1 MLRSA
6 PASVGAADRR
16 RGARAGL
23 RWRSFARQLLSVV
36 VSLLAGAGAAS
47 AATAPQDTTL
57 RPSASVPRLEATDK
71 VKIDARL
78 DEPLW
83 SRAVRVGDLTQTAPI
98 EGAPMSRRTDV
109 LLTYDSENIYVGI
122 FCHDD
127 PGSVRARQMERDAF
141 VRFDDVV
148 ELWFDP
154 FASER
159 FAYWFQVT
167 PGGSLGDALIADNGS
182 SFNKDWDG
190 IWYGSSRVTDEGWVA
205 ELAIPVKT
213 LSFDPSAPHWGF
225 NVRRK
230 RVANGERGRWAS
242 PRVAY
247 PFFQIS
253 DGGRLTGISG
263 LEQGLGLDVIPYV
276 KGLATRESSDRSFG
290 SDFDMGL
297 DLRWRPTPS
306 STVLVTTNTD
316 FAETEV
322 DTRRVNVGRFPLFFP
337 ERRDFFLEDAGAFEF
352 GLPGNRRSTLPF
364 FSRKVGRSDDGAAV
378 PIVAGVKVTG
388 RFGDWTVG
396 ALDTY
401 VDSVDPVPASGMD
414 PVVPGVDAQNL
425 GVIRLQRALGDG
437 RSVGLIG
444 TSGDP
449 GGEGGR
455 YTTGVDLRLGSAR
468 LFGEGHSG
476 FLWSYLMGSGGADDA
491 SGLAYGVQAQSRS
504 STWETD
510 FRAQRV
516 EEGFDPAL
524 GFVRRAGVDRYQG
537 GAERTW
543 RSDDESSLFRTVES
557 GADLIVERD
566 LVGGEDRWS
575 VPLDVA
581 RLQFWSQDEVSL
593 RVTRQAETIDSPFD
607 LGNGDVQVAPGD
619 YDETRFRLRFESNDR
634 RIAGLETSVE
644 VGDYYGGSITR
655 MSVEPVYIP
664 NAYVRLGMSFEDVQI
679 ELEDGAGDFRTQLY
693 TWRVD
698 LNFDPMTSWNTF
710 LQYDTEGKN
719 LSSQTRLRWIIEPGR
734 ELFVVGLMGFDKAFS
749 ESSFV
754 TSEQSLA
761 LKLNYTLRF

>member
-1 MLRSA
+1 MIRARLLESMGRLGVGVVHALR
-6 PASVGAADRR
+6 
-16 RGARAGL
+16 
-23 RWRSFARQLLSVV
+23 
-36 VSLLAGAGAAS
+36 LAGRVLVMAALGTGS
-47 AATAPQDTTL
+47 TAAALGPPPLQDGGDAAM
-57 RPSASVPRLEATDK
+57 RPTVRVPRIDEPGQIE
-71 VKIDARL
+71 VDARL
-78 DEPLW
+78 DEEAW

-98 EGAPMSRRTDV
+98 EGAPMSRDTDV
-109 LLTYDSENIYVGI
+109 LLTYDAENIYVGI

-127 PGSVRARQMERDAF
+127 PAMVRARQMDRDAF

-148 ELWFDP
+148 EVWFDP

-190 IWYGSSRVTDEGWVA
+190 IWYGSSRVTDDGWVA

-247 PFFQIS
+247 RFFQIS
-253 DGGRLTGISG
+253 DGGRLTGIEG

-276 KGLATRESSDRSFG
+276 KGLTTRESSDRSFG
-290 SDFDMGL
+290 SEFDMGL

-322 DTRRVNVGRFPLFFP
+322 DTRQVNVGRFPLFFP

-352 GLPGNRRSTLPF
+352 GLPGNSRSTIPF
-364 FSRKVGRSDDGAAV
+364 FSRKVGRSEDGEAV
-378 PIVAGVKVTG
+378 PIIAGVKVTG

-401 VDSVDPVPASGMD
+401 VDSVDPIPASGMD
-414 PVVPGVDAQNL
+414 PMVPGIDAQNL
-425 GVIRLQRALGDG
+425 GVLRLQRALGDG
-437 RSVGLIG
+437 RSVGVIG

-449 GGEGGR
+449 AGEGGR
-455 YTTGVDLRLGSAR
+455 YTAGVDLRLGSAR

-476 FLWSYLMGSGGADDA
+476 FLWSYVMGSGGADEA
-491 SGLAYGVQAQSRS
+491 SGMAYGVQAQSRS
-504 STWETD
+504 SRWETD
-510 FRAQRV
+510 FRAQRI

-524 GFVRRAGVDRYQG
+524 GFVRRAGVDRYQA
-537 GAERTW
+537 GAEHTW
-543 RSDDESSLFRTVES
+543 RSEDEASLFRTVES
-557 GADLIVERD
+557 GVDLIVARD
-566 LVGGEDRWS
+566 LVGTEDRWS

-581 RLQFWSQDEVSL
+581 RLQFWSQDEISL
-593 RVTRQAETIDSPFD
+593 RVTRQAETIDSAFE
-607 LGNGDVQVAPGD
+607 LGDGDAQVAPGD

-634 RIAGLETSVE
+634 RLAGIESSVE
-644 VGDYYGGSITR
+644 FGDYYGGSIQR

-664 NAYVRLGMSFEDVQI
+664 NAHVRLGMSFEDVQI
-679 ELEDGAGDFRTQLY
+679 ELEDGGGDFRTQLY

-698 LNFDPMTSWNTF
+698 LNFNPMTSWNTF

-754 TSEQSLA
+754 TSDQSLA
-761 LKLNYTLRF
+761 VKLNYTLRF

>member
-1 MLRSA
+1 VGVTAVRRVAAVVGSA
-6 PASVGAADRR
+6 
-16 RGARAGL
+16 AG
-23 RWRSFARQLLSVV
+23 RFALVV
-36 VSLLAGAGAAS
+36 LALVLAAS
-47 AATAPQDTTL
+47 DAAAGAPQDPAGAPQDQAVAPQ
-57 RPSASVPRLEATDK
+57 RPTVRVPRIDAPGAIK
-71 VKIDARL
+71 VDARL
-78 DEPLW
+78 DEEAW
-83 SRAVRVGDLTQTAPI
+83 ARAVRVGDLTQTAPI
-98 EGAPMSRRTDV
+98 EGAPMSRDTDV
-109 LLTYDSENIYVGI
+109 LLTYDAENIYVGI

-127 PGSVRARQMERDAF
+127 PESVRARQMDRDAF

-190 IWYGSSRVTDEGWVA
+190 IWYGSSRVTDDGWVA

-247 PFFQIS
+247 RFFQIS
-253 DGGRLTGISG
+253 DGGRLTGIEG

-276 KGLATRESSDRSFG
+276 KGLTTRESSDRSFG
-290 SDFDMGL
+290 SEFDMGL

-322 DTRRVNVGRFPLFFP
+322 DTRQVNVGRFPLFFP

-352 GLPGNRRSTLPF
+352 GLPGNSRSTIPF
-364 FSRKVGRSDDGAAV
+364 FSRKVGRSGDGEAV
-378 PIVAGVKVTG
+378 PIIAGVKVTG

-401 VDSVDPVPASGMD
+401 VDSVDPIPASGMD
-414 PVVPGVDAQNL
+414 PMVPGIDAQNL
-425 GVIRLQRALGDG
+425 GVLRLQRALGEG
-437 RSVGLIG
+437 RSVGVIG

-455 YTTGVDLRLGSAR
+455 YTAGVDLRLGSAR
-468 LFGEGHSG
+468 LFGEGRSG
-476 FLWSYLMGSGGADDA
+476 FLWSYVMGSGGADEA
-491 SGLAYGVQAQSRS
+491 SGMAYGVQAQSRS
-504 STWETD
+504 SRWETD
-510 FRAQRV
+510 FRAQRI

-524 GFVRRAGVDRYQG
+524 GFVRRAGVDRYQA
-537 GAERTW
+537 GAEHTW
-543 RSDDESSLFRTVES
+543 RSEDESSLFRTVES
-557 GADLIVERD
+557 GLDLIVARD
-566 LVGGEDRWS
+566 LVGTEDRWS

-581 RLQFWSQDEVSL
+581 RLQFWSQDEISL
-593 RVTRQAETIDSPFD
+593 RVTRQAETIDSAFE
-607 LGNGDVQVAPGD
+607 LGDGDAQVVPGD

-634 RIAGLETSVE
+634 RLAGIESSVE
-644 VGDYYGGSITR
+644 FGDYYGGSIQR

-664 NAYVRLGMSFEDVQI
+664 NAHVRLGMSFEDVQI
-679 ELEDGAGDFRTQLY
+679 ELEDGGGDFRTQLY

-698 LNFDPMTSWNTF
+698 LNFNPMTSWNTF

-754 TSEQSLA
+754 TSDQSLA
-761 LKLNYTLRF
+761 VKLNYTLRF